1 MNKITTING
10 IPMVMQDDFFRHTED
25 TTIHVTAEEKEK
37 WNAGGQGSK
46 GERETKAILVSLP
59 PWILQTSDMAWSKE
73 TIHGMVH
80 KRFLAVSR

>member
-37 WNAGGQGSK
+37 WNAGGQGPK
-46 GERETKAILVSLP
+46 GEKGDKGDHGESASLV
-59 PWILQTSDMAWSKE
+59 ITD
-73 TIHGMVH
+73 
-80 KRFLAVSR
+80 

>member
-37 WNAGGQGSK
+37 WNGP
-46 GERETKAILVSLP
+46 ISL
-59 PWILQTSDMAWSKE
+59 
-73 TIHGMVH
+73 
-80 KRFLAVSR
+80 SRMTGRSSALRL

>member
-37 WNAGGQGSK
+37 WNAGGQGPK
-46 GERETKAILVSLP
+46 
-59 PWILQTSDMAWSKE
+59 
-73 TIHGMVH
+73 
-80 KRFLAVSR
+80 